1 VLDLGINRRQRP
13 RRLAWVIMAAPLGL
27 ATRTLAPAEASP
39 SMAIEPAFGD
49 IEMMAGGAL

>member
-1 VLDLGINRRQRP
+1 
-13 RRLAWVIMAAPLGL
+13 MAAPLGL